1 MAETVAILIPR
12 ENVNDESATVV
23 SWLVADGTHVER
35 GQRVVQIETSKA
47 VMELEAPA
55 AGILRQ
61 TAAAGQDVPIGAPIG
76 RVEGDGWRVEGKDPP
91 PATLHPPLEL
101 PPSVRGMVAEQ
112 SIDLSEVRGTGRGG
126 RITKADVLS
135 HMDNNTGA
143 TTRSLTRLG
152 SPTRLSARAKELA
165 RQLGLDEGSFQG
177 RGLVRCRDIQSP
189 AEEKLPEPVPAP
201 GPRNASDSTRPVAAA
216 GVPARIEPLSRAKRT
231 EANYL
236 RSGLDSTLPSVVTI
250 PCPTRGFRAAAK
262 GNATAI
268 ILFEAA
274 RLLRKY
280 PEFNAFHSD
289 GSGHY
294 YQECNIGFAVD
305 PGRSLRVP
313 VVKSA
318 DRKGLAEIADE
329 MRDLA
334 VACLDKTLRVE
345 SLAGGTF
352 TLTDLSGEGVTVF
365 HPLINRGQSA
375 ILGVCAEVFTP
386 GSAWGSFNLVL
397 AFDHQLG
404 EGRTAA
410 NFLGELRERIGHH
423 ESSLIRG
430 KDTTSVEEP
439 RCSRCLRS
447 HSELAALSSLL
458 LRAVKGDGSV
468 RLVCSLCVNG
478 WNG

>member
-1 MAETVAILIPR
+1 MAETAFIFIPR

-23 SWLVADGTHVER
+23 SWLVGDGTQVER

-76 RVEGDGWRVEGKDPP
+76 RVEGGGWRVEGKDPP
-91 PATLHPPLEL
+91 PSTLHPPPEL
-101 PPSVRGMVAEQ
+101 PPSVRGLVAEQ
-112 SIDLSEVRGTGRGG
+112 SLDLSGVRGTGRGG
-126 RITKADVLS
+126 RITKADVLG
-135 HMDNNTGA
+135 HMDNHTGA
-143 TTRSLTRLG
+143 VPPGANPPG

-165 RQLGLDEGSFQG
+165 RQLGLDEESFAG
-177 RGLVRCRDIQSP
+177 RGLVRCRDIQPPKPDS
-189 AEEKLPEPVPAP
+189 AP
-201 GPRNASDSTRPVAAA
+201 GPRNAGDSIQPVAAA
-216 GVPARIEPLSRAKRT
+216 GVPTRTEPLSRAKRT

-236 RSGLDSTLPSVVTI
+236 RSGLDATLPSVVTI

-262 GNATAI
+262 GNATAV

-280 PEFNAFHSD
+280 PEFNAFHAD

-313 VVKSA
+313 VVKNA
-318 DRKGLAEIADE
+318 DRKGLAAIADE

-375 ILGVCAEVFTP
+375 ILGVCAEVFSP

-410 NFLGELRERIGHH
+410 SFLNELRERIGHH

-430 KDTTSVEEP
+430 KETAPVEEP

-458 LRAVKGDGSV
+458 LQAVKGDGAV

-478 WNG
+478 WN